1 MSAETNKQDL
11 VLVNKIRKGSREAFY
26 QLVDRYEGKVMGL
39 AMRFTRNHQDAE
51 EVTQDVFTT
60 VYLKIAEFE
69 GKSAFSSWLYR
80 VVVNTSFMKLRKRKQ
95 TEAMSL
101 EDISPAM
108 RQEYVDQFSTGF
120 QRSDVMSSKKEIL
133 DALELAIQKLP
144 EEYQSVFVL
153 RDLNGLSNE
162 EVSAALNITVPAV
175 KSRLHR
181 ARLML
186 KKRLQR
192 TWDDYTGKAAK
203 SDLSVHMAQVA

>member
-1 MSAETNKQDL
+1 MANECNNQDL
-11 VLVNKIRKGSREAFY
+11 VLVNKLKKGSKEAFY
-26 QLVDRYEGKVMGL
+26 ALVEKYESKVMGL

-60 VYLKIAEFE
+60 IYLKISEFE

-108 RQEYVDQFSTGF
+108 RQDFSQEF
-120 QRSDVMSSKKEIL
+120 SMSYQRSDVMSSKKEIL

-162 EVSAALNITVPAV
+162 EVSATLNITIPAV

-186 KKRLQR
+186 KKKLQR

-203 SDLSVHMAQVA
+203 SDLSMQMAQVA